1 MEMKPKYVNIFC
13 IIVLCMLFLLISIY
27 ILKKYHH
34 KQSTA
39 KNNVDTFS
47 QQQLND
53 AQKELNNQKKLY
65 SYMIN
70 RLPIDQTEKNSRLAP
85 SVYTIDKLNEYANS
99 LGTELNYQCRE
110 NKNVTDDTPCHM
122 LCKKSNCRT
131 RYADIKNTPD
141 GYKWE
146 LPYKE
151 SPVLVDGL
159 PKTLKDYCNTQTLNM
174 NHFKR
179 YEPRD
184 EKDKEQ
190 SVVDS
195 LENKQKMLNV
205 YKDIG
210 DNLQISGNTIH
221 NKNLSKP
228 LHLEIM
234 KQLPDGTT
242 IWSKY
247 TLEPLQTKLIKSN
260 APIKV
265 RFDMKQLL

>member
-1 MEMKPKYVNIFC
+1 MVIKPTYVKTLC
-13 IIVLCMLFLLISIY
+13 KIVLCMLFMLICIY
-27 ILKKYHH
+27 IYYKYLGT
-34 KQSTA
+34 QN
-39 KNNVDTFS
+39 KNNIDPFS
-47 QQQLND
+47 QQQLNT
-53 AQKELNNQKKLY
+53 AQKELNNQKKMY

-70 RLPIDQTEKNSRLAP
+70 RIPTNHSKDNDRLSP
-85 SVYTIDKLNEYANS
+85 SVYTIDELNEYANS
-99 LGTELNYQCRE
+99 LGTKLNYQCRE
-110 NKNVTDDTPCHM
+110 NKNVTDDTPCH
-122 LCKKSNCRT
+122 LVCKKSDCST
-131 RYADIKNTPD
+131 RFADIKKTPD

-146 LPYKE
+146 LPYKS

-159 PKTLKDYCNTQTLNM
+159 PKTLKDYCNTRTINM

-179 YEPRD
+179 YEPRGA
-184 EKDKEQ
+184 KDNEQ
-190 SVVDS
+190 TVIDS
-195 LENKQKMLNV
+195 LENDQKMLNV

-221 NKNLSKP
+221 NKNQSKP

-234 KQLPDGTT
+234 KQLPDGNT